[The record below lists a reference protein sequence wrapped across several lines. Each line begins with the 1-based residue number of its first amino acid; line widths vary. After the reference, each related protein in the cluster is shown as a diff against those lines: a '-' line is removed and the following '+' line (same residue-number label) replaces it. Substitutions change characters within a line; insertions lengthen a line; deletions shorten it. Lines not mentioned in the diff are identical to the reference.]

1 MKIKGNTQIILSDA
15 KTGKVVQHTS
25 EDNIVTTGIG
35 EYLKNHGMLN
45 TTPFSQDIR
54 TNLIEGLFGG
64 VLLLDEEQTESVNT
78 HYVESGTKMVANAVY
93 GYASTGTPSEMGSYN
108 EVESG
113 WQDTEHSVFRFVY
126 DWSTSQG
133 NCATGQE
140 ISCVC
145 LTSKYHGYEGEG
157 NSQSLNYISD
167 YTHFDLL
174 SMVGDPITIGL
185 SSIPG
190 SRIPLLLDADGNLY
204 IGSITSDKILTIYKA
219 HVCDR
224 ILDVRDVWNPS
235 FTDENFK
242 VVGTYDLSQEISGLT
257 GVTLSGAGTPVTRK
271 AGNYVYVGFL
281 INKQGLSRGE
291 IGVFKFSSDFSSLE
305 DSYEVRP
312 STLTSNSLCPV
323 CFSADATKIAFSLD
337 GTSEIAFYVAD
348 VQNPENVVQ
357 KTFPNMGT
365 VPFNHPLL
373 LREHGKRHLLTG
385 TCIWDEDL
393 SDLSPVNLRPNGYAY
408 TYEVEDKSMFI
419 NMSYNDRVTFYRNHD
434 YIATVNNLNTHV
446 TKDSTLTMK
455 VIYTLTFL
463 DTLPEDE
470 EE

>member
-15 KTGKVVQHTS
+15 KTGNVVQHIS

-45 TTPFSQDIR
+45 TTPFSQEIR

-167 YTHFDLL
+167 STRFDLFK
-174 SMVGDPITIGL
+174 MAGDPVTIGL
-185 SSIPG
+185 SSILG
-190 SRIPLLLDADGNLY
+190 QRVPLLLDADGNLY
-204 IGSITSDKILTIYKA
+204 IGSVTSDKILTVYKA

-224 ILDVRDVWNPS
+224 ILDVRDVWSPS
-235 FTDENFK
+235 FTNENFK

-257 GVTLSGAGTPVTRK
+257 SVVFGQTTPVIRK
-271 AGNYVYVGFL
+271 VGNYVYVGFT
-281 INKQGLSRGE
+281 INKQGLSYSE

-312 STLTSNSLCPV
+312 STLTNNALRPV
-323 CFSADATKIAFSLD
+323 CFSKDATKIAFSLG

-365 VPFNHPLL
+365 VSSNHPLL
-373 LREHGKRHLLTG
+373 VREHGKRHILLG

-393 SDLSPVNLRPNGYAY
+393 SDLSPVNLQYTGYAN
-408 TYEVEDKSMFI
+408 TCEIEDESMFI
-419 NMSYNDRVTFYRNHD
+419 NMSYNDRITFYRNHD

>member
-15 KTGKVVQHTS
+15 KTGNVVQHIS
-25 EDNIVTTGIG
+25 EDNIVTNGISQ
-35 EYLKNHGMLN
+35 YLKNHGMLN
-45 TTPFSQDIR
+45 TTPFSQEIR

-93 GYASTGTPSEMGSYN
+93 GYASTGTPTEMGSYN
-108 EVESG
+108 AVESG
-113 WQDTEHSVFRFVY
+113 WQDTEHSIFRFVY

-133 NCATGQE
+133 NCGMGQE

-174 SMVGDPITIGL
+174 SMVGDPVTIGL
-185 SSIPG
+185 SSIGG
-190 SRIPLLLDADGNLY
+190 SRIPLLLDTYGNLY
-204 IGSITSDKILTIYKA
+204 IGSVVNNKILTVYKA
-219 HVCDR
+219 HVCDG
-224 ILDVRDVWNPS
+224 ILDVRDVWNPTV
-235 FTDENFK
+235 TDENFK
-242 VVGTYDLSQEISGLT
+242 VVATYDLSESISGLT
-257 GVTLSGAGTPVTRK
+257 LGLTGSGSVAIRK
-271 AGNYVYVGFL
+271 AGNYVYVGFKAG
-281 INKQGLSRGE
+281 KQGLSTSE
-291 IGVFKFSSDFSSLE
+291 ISVFKFSSDFSSLE
-305 DSYEVRP
+305 DYYEVKP
-312 STLTSNSLCPV
+312 STLNKSLCPI
-323 CFSADATKIAFSLD
+323 CFSADATKISFSLD
-337 GTSEIAFYVAD
+337 NTTDVEFYVAD

-373 LREHGKRHLLTG
+373 LREHGKRHLLMG

-393 SDLSPVNLRPNGYAY
+393 SDLSPVNLQYTGYGQ
-408 TYEVEDKSMFI
+408 TCEIEDESMFV
-419 NMSYNDRVTFYRNHD
+419 NMSYNDRITFYRNHD
-434 YIATVNNLNTHV
+434 YIATVNNLDTHV

>member
-15 KTGKVVQHTS
+15 KTGKVVQHIN

-45 TTPFSQDIR
+45 TTPFSQEIR

-64 VLLLDEEQTESVNT
+64 ILLLDSEQTESVNT

-93 GYASTGTPSEMGSYN
+93 DYASTGTPTEMGSYN
-108 EVESG
+108 AVESG
-113 WQDTEHSVFRFVY
+113 WQDTDHSVFRFVY

-133 NCATGQE
+133 NCAIGQE

-167 YTHFDLL
+167 STRFDL
-174 SMVGDPITIGL
+174 SKMAGDPITISL
-185 SSIPG
+185 SSIGG
-190 SRIPLLLDADGNLY
+190 SRIPLLLDVDGNLY
-204 IGSITSDKILTIYKA
+204 VGSLVNDKILTVYKA

-224 ILDVRDVWNPS
+224 ILDVRDVWNPTV
-235 FTDENFK
+235 TDENFK
-242 VVGTYDLSQEISGLT
+242 PVATYDLSEEISGLT
-257 GVTLSGAGTPVTRK
+257 SLVLTQPGTPVIRK
-271 AGNYVYVGFL
+271 VGNYVYVGFKA
-281 INKQGLSRGE
+281 NKQSLSSSE
-291 IGVFKFSSDFSSLE
+291 IVVFKFSSDFSSLE
-305 DSYEVRP
+305 DSYEVKP
-312 STLTSNSLCPV
+312 STLQNKALCPI
-323 CFSADATKIAFSLD
+323 CFSEDATKIAFSLD
-337 GTSEIAFYVAD
+337 GTTEIEFYVTD

-365 VPFNHPLL
+365 VPNNHPLL
-373 LREHGKRHLLTG
+373 LREHGKRHLLMG

-393 SDLSPVNLRPNGYAY
+393 SDLSPVNLQYTGYGQ
-408 TYEVEDKSMFI
+408 TYEVEDESMFI
-419 NMSYNDRVTFYRNHD
+419 NMSYNDRITFYRNHD
-434 YIATVNNLNTHV
+434 YIATVNNLDTHV

>member
-45 TTPFSQDIR
+45 TTPFSQEIR
-54 TNLIEGLFGG
+54 TNLIGGLFGG

-93 GYASTGTPSEMGSYN
+93 GYASTGIPSEMGSYN

-145 LTSKYHGYEGEG
+145 LTSKYHGFEGEG
-157 NSQSLNYISD
+157 NSQSMD
-167 YTHFDLL
+167 YTPSTAQYDLQK
-174 SMVGDPITIGL
+174 MAGDPVTIGL
-185 SSIPG
+185 SSIGG
-190 SRIPLLLDADGNLY
+190 SRIPLLLDVDGNLY
-204 IGSITSDKILTIYKA
+204 MGSLVNDKILTIYKA
-219 HVCDR
+219 HVCDG
-224 ILDVRDVWNPS
+224 ILDVRDVWNP
-235 FTDENFK
+235 TVTAENFK
-242 VVGTYDLSQEISGLT
+242 VVETYDLSEEISGLT
-257 GVTLSGAGTPVTRK
+257 GLALGQSTPVIRK
-271 AGNYVYVGFL
+271 VGNYVYVGFT
-281 INKQGLSRGE
+281 INKQGLSNSE

-312 STLTSNSLCPV
+312 STLTNNALYPV
-323 CFSADATKIAFSLD
+323 CFSKDATKIAFSLA

-357 KTFPNMGT
+357 MTFPNMGT
-365 VPFNHPLL
+365 VPFNHPIL
-373 LREHGKRHLLTG
+373 LREHGKRHLLLG

-393 SDLSPVNLRPNGYAY
+393 SDLSPVNLNYSGYGQ
-408 TYEVEDKSMFI
+408 TYEVEDESMFI
-419 NMSYNDRVTFYRNHD
+419 NMSYNDRITFYRNHD